1 MNTSISENDLYD
13 VIKTLIG
20 TISPVGETSVD
31 KMRCD
36 HLSSHYEI
44 TEMLIEDIGKVA
56 SRYCH
61 RNEYSMNK
69 AGKRAKKYL
78 EQIYEQ
84 AAFWLKEIQSQEGGP
99 DEP

>member
-1 MNTSISENDLYD
+1 M
-13 VIKTLIG
+13 
-20 TISPVGETSVD
+20 GETSVD

-84 AAFWLKEIQSQEGGP
+84 AAFWLKEIQSQESIDRTRYCPNCG
-99 DEP
+99 EPMKGKYNETN